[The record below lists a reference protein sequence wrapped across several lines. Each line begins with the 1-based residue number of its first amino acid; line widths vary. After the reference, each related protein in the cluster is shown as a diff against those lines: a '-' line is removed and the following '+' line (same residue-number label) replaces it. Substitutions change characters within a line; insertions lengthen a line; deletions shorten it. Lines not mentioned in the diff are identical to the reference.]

1 MQGSYRQGP
10 AETRGAD
17 DIWPSEDT
25 ETKLIPDNDA
35 PQGGEAAWQLKER
48 WAKRTLEK
56 RALDR
61 SVPCDDVFWS
71 WAAPR
76 Q

>member
-1 MQGSYRQGP
+1 MQGIFRQDP
-10 AETRGAD
+10 AACGAED
-17 DIWPSEDT
+17 VWPSDDADT
-25 ETKLIPDNDA
+25 PTIPDNDA
-35 PQGGEAAWQLKER
+35 HAGETAWQLKER

-71 WAAPR
+71 WASPR